1 MKVVEKDNLVH
12 EMLREELDR
21 CRNMSASLVKMLAGL
36 PKVSLH
42 VRCKEYKGKKYAYQY
57 LKYREGSKNY
67 SKHVSAGELDKLS
80 KKLDLRKKYM
90 SELSSYSARIK
101 YLEKILSVKK

>member
-36 PKVSLH
+36 PKGSLH
-42 VRCKEYKGKKYAYQY
+42 VRYKEYKGKRYAYHY
-57 LKYREGSKNY
+57 LKYREGRKNC
-67 SKHVSAGELDKLS
+67 SKHVSAGELEKLS
-80 KKLDLRKKYM
+80 KELDVRKKYM
-90 SELSSYSARIK
+90 SELSSYRARIK

>member
-12 EMLREELDR
+12 EMLREELER

-36 PKVSLH
+36 PKGSLH
-42 VRCKEYKGKKYAYQY
+42 VRRKEYKGKKYTYHY
-57 LKYREGSKNY
+57 LKYRKGSKNF
-67 SKHVSAGELDKLS
+67 SKHISAGELEELS
-80 KKLDLRKKYM
+80 KKLDIRKKYM
-90 SELSSYSARIK
+90 SELVFYKTRIR